1 MGEASEMLERI
12 RAGFSLEAMF
22 GDELASAAIVD
33 GFVAALGSHVSDD
46 FVCVMDG
53 GPMTTSYEG
62 IEGLRRGWEDFLGA
76 FEALQIEP
84 VDAMEGADGTCV
96 VEFVHLKGRPR
107 GIDATIE
114 EDAAAVWRL
123 RDGRVGAVEF
133 YMDRAKALRA
143 GGLEP

>member
-1 MGEASEMLERI
+1 MLERI

-33 GFVAALGSHVSDD
+33 GFVAALGPHVSDD

-84 VDAMEGADGTCV
+84 VDAMEGADGDLRRRVRPPQGATTRDRRDDRG
-96 VEFVHLKGRPR
+96 GRSRSVAPAR
-107 GIDATIE
+107 RPGQC
-114 EDAAAVWRL
+114 
-123 RDGRVGAVEF
+123 G
-133 YMDRAKALRA
+133 
-143 GGLEP
+143 